1 MHFDAKL
8 LPAAMALSGAVP
20 IVAFAT
26 GQIAAAYLVGAI
38 AIGTFIAVGASR
50 RPRRGTAQLERLGRR
65 SDRAPKPGA
74 RRHQ

>member
-8 LPAAMALSGAVP
+8 LLAAMALSSVVP
-20 IVAFAT
+20 VVAFAT
-26 GQIAAAYLVGAI
+26 GQFAAYLVGAI
-38 AIGTFIAVGASR
+38 VVGTFIAVGAIR
-50 RPRRGTAQLERLGRR
+50 RPRRGTAQVEQLGRR